1 MKSSDSAST
10 KPGPW
15 ASLWVVALVSLLAQL
30 GLCQFFSFGERV
42 PVSLDVNPSNLWK
55 LAYHFPPEGTFHVLN
70 WLGIAYLPQALQ
82 PLSVAAANLSPW
94 CFFTMYAPLMATL
107 ALLAMA
113 AFLRELELSRPAAI
127 FGGVIFAWQGDLL
140 PFVYPGHYAY
150 MAMWPFFA
158 VAAWGAL
165 RSDRTGHW
173 AYALISGAS
182 CGLMVSLQADRGAID
197 SLLIGALFLAAFFRQ
212 PTSRQGWE
220 RLALL
225 ALCVGVAMLVA
236 LAPLMALFKTNIE
249 GVKIAGVDDRDQ
261 TYKLVTQFSLAPV
274 ETLTYLVPGFFGWHM
289 NHPSGVYWG
298 WIGEWPDWPKHHE
311 GSRNLNLAI
320 STIGTVATVLALI
333 GSGLLMWDGMFGPA
347 RLTGRQRFY
356 GRVLLVLGV
365 ITLVLSWGWHTPL
378 YRPLFALPLMD
389 KWRNPLKWLE
399 ITSLALV
406 VLSAIGME
414 HLLASLDADAPGAKL
429 VQNRLGWFTLGMTI
443 LTAVGLAISYPASI
457 VLSAVLQK
465 EEFDPPALAGI
476 MSTMH
481 TSIFCALATLTVFC
495 VILRALWRPEPMRGW
510 TLVNPLMHRAWKKM
524 LLPEH
529 LPLTLA
535 LSLAALAALQLGW
548 VSNQF
553 IQPIPLKDLTE
564 TNPLLEALQAEGDT
578 VRCSV
583 VAQDPV
589 LNQLLQ
595 NQFTAM
601 DISCLDISA
610 ASRIPDDLN
619 TFLQTLDSEQAQ
631 LWFLAGVKNV
641 VVPEAGLDQM
651 RQDAGVAANIDHAN
665 GYTLA
670 PTPSPAVPSHAMVG
684 MKDYLAKVTLV
695 PQAETF
701 TTDDALL
708 ARLKDL
714 TWNPRQSIL
723 LKAGHK
729 LLLTGEP
736 GGDASATDETELKT
750 YSTTRIE
757 VAVRSARG
765 GYLLVDD
772 QYDPDWRVQVNG
784 HAAELL
790 RADYI
795 LRAVQVPA
803 GNSTVTMN
811 YVAHYHVAGLSPS
824 AGAVHELSDGAMLAA
839 WLVAGFAL
847 WRKKP
852 EKDR

>member
-1 MKSSDSAST
+1 
-10 KPGPW
+10 
-15 ASLWVVALVSLLAQL
+15 
-30 GLCQFFSFGERV
+30 
-42 PVSLDVNPSNLWK
+42 
-55 LAYHFPPEGTFHVLN
+55 
-70 WLGIAYLPQALQ
+70 
-82 PLSVAAANLSPW
+82 
-94 CFFTMYAPLMATL
+94 
-107 ALLAMA
+107 
-113 AFLRELELSRPAAI
+113 
-127 FGGVIFAWQGDLL
+127 
-140 PFVYPGHYAY
+140 
-150 MAMWPFFA
+150 
-158 VAAWGAL
+158 
-165 RSDRTGHW
+165 
-173 AYALISGAS
+173 
-182 CGLMVSLQADRGAID
+182 
-197 SLLIGALFLAAFFRQ
+197 
-212 PTSRQGWE
+212 
-220 RLALL
+220 
-225 ALCVGVAMLVA
+225 
-236 LAPLMALFKTNIE
+236 
-249 GVKIAGVDDRDQ
+249 
-261 TYKLVTQFSLAPV
+261 
-274 ETLTYLVPGFFGWHM
+274 
-289 NHPSGVYWG
+289 
-298 WIGEWPDWPKHHE
+298 
-311 GSRNLNLAI
+311 
-320 STIGTVATVLALI
+320 
-333 GSGLLMWDGMFGPA
+333 
-347 RLTGRQRFY
+347 
-356 GRVLLVLGV
+356 
-365 ITLVLSWGWHTPL
+365 
-378 YRPLFALPLMD
+378 
-389 KWRNPLKWLE
+389 
-399 ITSLALV
+399 
-406 VLSAIGME
+406 
-414 HLLASLDADAPGAKL
+414 
-429 VQNRLGWFTLGMTI
+429 
-443 LTAVGLAISYPASI
+443 
-457 VLSAVLQK
+457 
-465 EEFDPPALAGI
+465 
-476 MSTMH
+476 
-481 TSIFCALATLTVFC
+481 
-495 VILRALWRPEPMRGW
+495 
-510 TLVNPLMHRAWKKM
+510 
-524 LLPEH
+524 
-529 LPLTLA
+529 
-535 LSLAALAALQLGW
+535 
-548 VSNQF
+548 
-553 IQPIPLKDLTE
+553 
-564 TNPLLEALQAEGDT
+564 

>member
-1 MKSSDSAST
+1 MKSSDSVPT

-15 ASLWVVALVSLLAQL
+15 TSLWVVALVSLLAQL
-30 GLCQFFSFGERV
+30 WLCQFFSFGERV

-70 WLGIAYLPQALQ
+70 WLGVAYLPQSLQ
-82 PLSVAAANLSPW
+82 PFSLAAASLSPW
-94 CFFTMYAPLMATL
+94 CFFTTYAPLMATL
-107 ALLAMA
+107 GLLAMA

-140 PFVYPGHYAY
+140 PFIYPGHYAY
-150 MAMWPFFA
+150 MATWPFFA
-158 VAAWGAL
+158 LAAWGAL
-165 RSDRTGHW
+165 RSERTGHW
-173 AYALISGAS
+173 AYAVISGVS
-182 CGLMVSLQADRGAID
+182 CGLMVSLQPDRGAIA
-197 SLLIGALFLAAFFRQ
+197 SLLIAALFLAALFRQ
-212 PTSRQGWE
+212 PTAWRGWGG
-220 RLALL
+220 LALP
-225 ALCVGVAMLVA
+225 LCVGVAILVA
-236 LAPLMALFKTNIE
+236 LAPLLALFKSNIE
-249 GVKIAGVDDRDQ
+249 GVRIAGVDDREQ
-261 TYKLVTQFSLAPV
+261 TYKLVTQFSLAPA

-320 STIGTVATVLALI
+320 STTGTVATVLALI
-333 GSGLLMWDGMFGPA
+333 GSGLLVWEGVFGPA

-356 GRVLLVLGV
+356 GRFLLALGLV
-365 ITLVLSWGWHTPL
+365 TLVLSWGWHTPL

-399 ITSLALV
+399 MTNFALV
-406 VLSAIGME
+406 VLSALGVE
-414 HLLASLDADAPGAKL
+414 HLLTSLDAEAPGAK
-429 VQNRLGWFTLGMTI
+429 VVRKRLAGFTLAMTI
-443 LTAVGLAISYPASI
+443 LTAVGLVISYPASI

-465 EEFDPPALAGI
+465 EEFDPPTVAGI
-476 MSTMH
+476 TSTMH
-481 TSIFCALATLTVFC
+481 TSIFCALATLALFC
-495 VILRALWRPEPMRGW
+495 VILRALWRPEAMRGW
-510 TLVNPLMHRAWKKM
+510 TPVNPLMHRAWKKM

-548 VSNQF
+548 VSSQF

-564 TNPLLEALQAEGDT
+564 TNPLLEALREEGDT

-589 LNQLLQ
+589 LNELLQ

-619 TFLQTLDSEQAQ
+619 TFLQTLDNEQAQ

-695 PQAETF
+695 PHAETF
-701 TTDDALL
+701 ATDAALL

-723 LKAGHK
+723 LKAEDK
-729 LLLTGEP
+729 LLETGGS
-736 GGDASATDETELKT
+736 GGDASPTDEIGLKT
-750 YSTTRIE
+750 YSPIQIE

-784 HAAELL
+784 HDAELL

-795 LRAVQVPA
+795 LRAVPVPP
-803 GNSTVTMN
+803 GDSTVTMN
-811 YVAHYHVAGLSPS
+811 YVAHYHVAGLTPS
-824 AGAVHELSDGAMLAA
+824 VGPINELSDGAMVAA